1 MNKKPTYEELEQRV
15 KELEQNAL
23 ERMRVEAA
31 LEPNAEQ
38 KDLSNIEIENLQK
51 ILEKFSLVTGFTTAF
66 IEYPSQE
73 ILVAT
78 GWRDIPLYFFF
89 LT

>member
-38 KDLSNIEIENLQK
+38 KDLSNIEIENPH
-51 ILEKFSLVTGFTTAF
+51 LVDGKLSASHCRHFTVTK
-66 IEYPSQE
+66 S
-73 ILVAT
+73 
-78 GWRDIPLYFFF
+78 
-89 LT
+89 